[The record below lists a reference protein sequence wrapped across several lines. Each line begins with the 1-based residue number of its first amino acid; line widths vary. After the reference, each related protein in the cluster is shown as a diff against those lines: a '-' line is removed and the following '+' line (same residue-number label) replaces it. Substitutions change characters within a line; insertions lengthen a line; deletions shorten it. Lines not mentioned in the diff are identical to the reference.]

1 MMTAFLAWLRRDLHV
16 AGRNAPL
23 MLGGLT
29 QPILVILVFGN
40 LMPRLGLVTQD
51 FAIIMVPGLM
61 AISVMMSGVQGLL
74 MPLAADLSG
83 TREVGE
89 RILSPLPPLAV
100 ALERI
105 LSGAIQSSVT
115 GLLALPIML
124 VLMHEVRGF
133 DLRPDWWSLLPLVLC
148 CGFLAA
154 AFGLTLGTLVQPRY
168 AGILFSILL
177 GPMMLFGCA
186 YYPWRAMDSMGA
198 VQWGFCLNP
207 LVFISE
213 AMRLCVT
220 PDRPH
225 MSAGLIF
232 AGLAFYGTLFTWTGT
247 KLFEKRTIS

>member
-1 MMTAFLAWLRRDLHV
+1 MNAFLAWLRRDLHV
-16 AGRNAPL
+16 AMRNAPL
-23 MLGGLT
+23 LLGGLT

-40 LMPRLGLVTQD
+40 LMPRLGLVTPD
-51 FAIIMVPGLM
+51 FAIVMVPGLM

-83 TREVGE
+83 TREVDE
-89 RILSPLPPLAV
+89 RVLSPLSPLAV
-100 ALERI
+100 AVERI
-105 LSGAIQSSVT
+105 LAGAIQSSLT

-124 VLMHEVRGF
+124 FLMHEVRGF
-133 DLRPDWWSLLPLVLC
+133 DLKPSWAVLVPCVLA

-186 YYPWRAMDSMGA
+186 YYPWRAMDSMGF
-198 VQWGFCLNP
+198 VQWAFCLNP

-213 AMRLCVT
+213 AMRACVT
-220 PDRPH
+220 PERPH
-225 MSAGLIF
+225 MAPMLIVAGL
-232 AGLAFYGTLFTWTGT
+232 LFYGSFFTWAGT
-247 KLFEKRTIS
+247 RLFEKRTIS

>member
-1 MMTAFLAWLRRDLHV
+1 MTAFLAWLRRDLHV
-16 AGRNAPL
+16 AARNAP
-23 MLGGLT
+23 MFLGGLT

-40 LMPRLGLVTQD
+40 LMPRLGLVAAD
-51 FAIIMVPGLM
+51 FAVVMVPGLM
-61 AISVMMSGVQGLL
+61 AISVLMSGVQGLL
-74 MPLAADLSG
+74 MPLSADLSG
-83 TREVGE
+83 TREVDE

-105 LSGAIQSSVT
+105 LAGALQSSLI

-124 VLMHEVRGF
+124 FLMHEVRGF
-133 DLRPDWWSLLPLVLC
+133 DLRPNWIILLPILLC
-148 CGFLAA
+148 CGFLAS

-186 YYPWRAMDSMGA
+186 YYPWRAMDSMGF
-198 VQWGFCLNP
+198 VQWLFCLNP

-220 PDRPH
+220 PERPH
-225 MSAGLIF
+225 MEAALIF
-232 AGLAFYGTLFTWTGT
+232 TGLLLYGAFFTWTGT
-247 KLFEKRTIS
+247 RLFEKRTIS

>member
-1 MMTAFLAWLRRDLHV
+1 MTAFLAWLRRDLHV
-16 AGRNAPL
+16 ALRNAPL
-23 MLGGLT
+23 LMGGLT

-40 LMPRLGLVTQD
+40 LMPRLGLVPPD
-51 FAIIMVPGLM
+51 FGFVMVPGLM
-61 AISVMMSGVQGLL
+61 AISVLMAGVQGLL

-83 TREVGE
+83 TREVDE

-105 LSGAIQSSVT
+105 LSGAIQASVT

-124 VLMHEVRGF
+124 FLMSEVRGLN
-133 DLRPDWWSLLPLVLC
+133 LRPDWIVLVPVVLC

-186 YYPWRAMDSMGA
+186 YYPWRAMDSMGF
-198 VQWGFCLNP
+198 VQWLFLVNP
-207 LVFISE
+207 LVFVSE
-213 AMRLCVT
+213 AMRSCVT
-220 PDRPH
+220 PERPH
-225 MSAGLIF
+225 MQGSMIATGLMVY
-232 AGLAFYGTLFTWTGT
+232 GLFFTWTGT
-247 KLFEKRTIS
+247 RLFEKRTIS